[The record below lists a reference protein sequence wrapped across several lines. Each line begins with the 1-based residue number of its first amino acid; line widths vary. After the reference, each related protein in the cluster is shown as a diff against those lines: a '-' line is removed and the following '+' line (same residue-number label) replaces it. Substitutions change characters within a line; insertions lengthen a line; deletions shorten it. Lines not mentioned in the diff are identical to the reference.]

1 MRIRLTRKLADIID
15 GVAIS
20 DYAVGD
26 IIDLDPK
33 EARLLLAERWAV
45 SMNDAPARRSSI
57 GGASSSLRK
66 NRLTSTE
73 RTGSLAPWAPANRRR
88 AIRPATRPPS

>member
-1 MRIRLTRKLADIID
+1 MRIRLTRKLADFID

-45 SMNDAPARRSSI
+45 SMNDARARHSSS
-57 GGASSSLRK
+57 GARSSLRK
-66 NRLTSTE
+66 DRHTSTE
-73 RTGSLAPWAPANRRR
+73 RTGSLAPWAPVNRRK
-88 AIRPATRPPS
+88 AIRPATRRPS